1 MIGLLFLEI
10 IMKIQISSTANLGDF
25 LSALPILS
33 GISIQEKKKIHL
45 IIRKEM
51 RKFKR
56 LKELRMFQDIF
67 EEVSF
72 EDEIF
77 LYNQPI
83 MLSSWARYDRN
94 DPNRPIET
102 CRYENWLKDHYG
114 YMVQSDDNFTIKYN
128 KLNSPVEQDKYY
140 VGDRWSVGDI
150 DVRRK
155 TEVLSHLEGNFVFI
169 DYNNDLLT
177 NCYYISESPKPF
189 ITNMTGVSVLAD
201 LLNKEQYIVWKAED
215 WNPEFRK
222 GDNISWDN
230 GFDIDTI
237 FQKHYYGNRK
247 SKLIH
252 ANELDKIL

>member
-1 MIGLLFLEI
+1 MKVEI
-10 IMKIQISSTANLGDF
+10 NCTANLGDF
-25 LSALPILS
+25 LNGMPVLS
-33 GISIQEKKKIHL
+33 GLSKQENKKIHL

-51 RKFKR
+51 RKFNGI
-56 LKELRMFQDIF
+56 KEFLMAQDIF
-67 EEVSF
+67 EDVSF
-72 EDEIF
+72 NDELFMYRMNCI
-77 LYNQPI
+77 I
-83 MLSSWARYDRN
+83 LSSWARYDRN

-102 CRYENWLKDHYG
+102 CRYENWLKDTYN
-114 YMVQSDDNFTIKYN
+114 YDVITDDNFTIKYN
-128 KLNSPVEQDKYY
+128 KLDLPVEQNKYY
-140 VGDRWSVGDI
+140 VGDRWNVSDI
-150 DVRRK
+150 DARRK
-155 TEVLSHLEGNFVFI
+155 TEVLSHLQGNFVFI

-230 GFDIDTI
+230 GFDINNI